1 MQAFWI
7 ILAIV
12 ALLAVIEWF
21 VQRKTISIIRP
32 IFETSPTFNVES
44 FDADP
49 TAESVRFRTS
59 DGLELAGAI
68 HRHKDLEPKGLVLFL
83 HEFGSTHRSA
93 MSYCEALWNAGFDIF
108 AFDIRNHGDSE
119 SLANYKPL
127 HWLTHYEVADALA
140 AVDYIQSRDD
150 LKNLPLGVFG
160 ISKGGGAALAIAAQR
175 PEISAVACE
184 GTFCTFLMM
193 MHYTRR
199 WINVYLPEW
208 ISSILPDWHLKLSLK
223 LTARSSEKI
232 RSCQYY
238 DLEAQLHRLSDR
250 PVYVISGKRDTYVP
264 PELAMKMASLMG
276 KGEEDVWVVRKAKHN
291 MARKVAQEEYDERL
305 VNFFFQPLR
314 PPVSAT
320 RAADLSLV

>member
-160 ISKGGGAALAIAAQR
+160 ISKGGGAALAIAA
-175 PEISAVACE
+175 V
-184 GTFCTFLMM
+184 
-193 MHYTRR
+193 
-199 WINVYLPEW
+199 W
-208 ISSILPDWHLKLSLK
+208 SSILRRSAL
-223 LTARSSEKI
+223 LTRTSGSTFTTLYKSTSSPVVTVVFLPSPPAR
-232 RSCQYY
+232 
-238 DLEAQLHRLSDR
+238 
-250 PVYVISGKRDTYVP
+250 
-264 PELAMKMASLMG
+264 
-276 KGEEDVWVVRKAKHN
+276 VVA
-291 MARKVAQEEYDERL
+291 
-305 VNFFFQPLR
+305 
-314 PPVSAT
+314 
-320 RAADLSLV
+320 